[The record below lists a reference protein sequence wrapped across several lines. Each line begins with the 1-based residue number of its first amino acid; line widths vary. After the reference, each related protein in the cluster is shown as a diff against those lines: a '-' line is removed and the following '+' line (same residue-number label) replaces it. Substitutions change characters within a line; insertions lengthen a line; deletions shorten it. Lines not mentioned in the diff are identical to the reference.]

1 MVKTRRS
8 NKNVRKSKRQ
18 NRRSNKNV
26 RKSKRQTRGGANAR
40 RDGSVDKVTT
50 QEKMKQN
57 VSLSNAL
64 IDTKRAF
71 HMSKKL
77 EVARSITSLPEDFK
91 FDVSKWTQA
100 LTDIVVN
107 LTEISDLQN
116 LVNNKCDQFSYQR
129 RTIEKF
135 IFGNIET
142 FSNLIETLKKEDNK
156 ETLREILKSL
166 REASKGIKNREGSD
180 RNDDKMEILNS
191 ESAMAF

>member
-1 MVKTRRS
+1 MYRCPMLLSILK
-8 NKNVRKSKRQ
+8 KSI
-18 NRRSNKNV
+18 
-26 RKSKRQTRGGANAR
+26 
-40 RDGSVDKVTT
+40 
-50 QEKMKQN
+50 
-57 VSLSNAL
+57 SL
-64 IDTKRAF
+64 DQ
-71 HMSKKL
+71 KKL

-191 ESAMAF
+191 ESAWLFNELDKTNRETNEFKQTLNNLEKNTDWIEARNQKFKIHAAGGDA